1 MESDTE
7 ITDIMPACISFGLD
21 EACRVEID
29 RSVSRNVP
37 KSRSGNSLYR
47 IIRQGI
53 FSSFMFSFSL
63 FLDLYLTWCKD
74 ISF

>member
-21 EACRVEID
+21 EA
-29 RSVSRNVP
+29 
-37 KSRSGNSLYR
+37 
-47 IIRQGI
+47 
-53 FSSFMFSFSL
+53 SFMFSFSL

>member
-21 EACRVEID
+21 EACP
-29 RSVSRNVP
+29 SSRNVP